1 MNTFKHFSNA
11 GKTLPS
17 KIKHQNEIA
26 RKTED
31 ILIFRAIFLTLQFS
45 FTFPILS
52 HSTQNITHFRHFLP
66 LPIQFNPFPPFSTF
80 LRFPCQLTAAQTII
94 SSAYADSDS
103 TYINQTN
110 VGNNVKISGD
120 SLVGDPSSVD
130 ANQVVKVL
138 AEVPGTIQGITLHD
152 GQLTQLQYIPEG
164 KASSSGD
171 CVTYRASEVNGVYKG
186 SYKVG
191 ALTASGGGA
200 GTTPTT

>member
-1 MNTFKHFSNA
+1 MKTPMNVFNTAMKKKKNRKGFSLVELIVVLVIMA
-11 GKTLPS
+11 ILAAALVPTLIGY
-17 KIKHQNEIA
+17 IKQTRQSNYKNE
-26 RKTED
+26 
-31 ILIFRAIFLTLQFS
+31 
-45 FTFPILS
+45 
-52 HSTQNITHFRHFLP
+52 
-66 LPIQFNPFPPFSTF
+66 
-80 LRFPCQLTAAQTII
+80 C
-94 SSAYADSDS
+94 AYADSDS